1 MNALPTLA
9 DETEAELV
17 RADQEMHDQFGP
29 DERTW
34 TSGQRRDYF
43 LALDAARIEAG
54 WVEAS

>member
-1 MNALPTLA
+1 MRSLPRLA

-17 RADQEMHDQFGP
+17 RADQEMHAEFGP
-29 DERTW
+29 DEHTW

-54 WVEAS
+54 WVVA